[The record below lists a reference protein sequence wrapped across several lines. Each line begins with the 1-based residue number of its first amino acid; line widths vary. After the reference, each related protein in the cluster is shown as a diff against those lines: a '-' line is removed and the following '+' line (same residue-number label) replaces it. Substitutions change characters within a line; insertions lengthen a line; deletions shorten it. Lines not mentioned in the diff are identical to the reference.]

1 VSTQGPASQDER
13 ADQGPTLGRRL
24 LAAILDLRIILF
36 WIAFT
41 TVAGFALARLGAAP
55 TSPAGWDAY
64 AFLTLILP
72 VGLTFAFADASPRRG
87 TWGKRRQG
95 LQVVSHHG
103 QRITLARSLLRQ
115 AVKLGPWQVAH
126 TAVFQLFAG
135 STSVLS
141 WVLAIT
147 PQALVLASVTLVIVL
162 RPPRA
167 LHDLIART
175 RVIVAPDPS

>member
-1 VSTQGPASQDER
+1 M
-13 ADQGPTLGRRL
+13 LGRRL

-55 TSPAGWDAY
+55 TSPEGWDVY

-72 VGLTFAFADASPRRG
+72 VGLSFAFADASPRRG
-87 TWGKRRQG
+87 TWGKRRQR
-95 LQVVSHHG
+95 LHVVCRRG

-115 AVKLGPWQVAH
+115 AAKLGPWQMAH

-135 STSVLS
+135 STSAMS

-147 PQALVLASVTLVIVL
+147 PQALVLASAALVLVL

-167 LHDLIART
+167 LHDLIAQT
-175 RVIVAPDPS
+175 RVINA